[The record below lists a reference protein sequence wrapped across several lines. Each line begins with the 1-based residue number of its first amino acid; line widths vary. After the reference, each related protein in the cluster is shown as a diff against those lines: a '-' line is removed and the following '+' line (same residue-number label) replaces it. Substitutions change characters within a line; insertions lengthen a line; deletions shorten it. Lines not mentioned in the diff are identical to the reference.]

1 MGHVLSFSSHLF
13 QDGEIMWLAARRAF
27 VWARAARSCVEDK
40 GKVFCRRRVDEDIHV
55 DFNVLGYRV
64 GSRRR

>member
-13 QDGEIMWLAARRAF
+13 QDGVIIWLVARRAF
-27 VWARAARSCVEDK
+27 VCVRAARSCVAGK
-40 GKVFCRRRVDEDIHV
+40 CKVFYRRRVDEDMHV
-55 DFNVLGYRV
+55 DFSLLGYRV